1 MVESTGLENRQ
12 GGNSFVGSNPTS
24 SAIRLRKF
32 CYRKILATTRF
43 IECSVRNGMTR
54 RSFSVDGLNTYM
66 TSIRLRKFCYRKILA
81 TTRFIECSVRNGG
94 IQSNKIRNVAQPGSA
109 LLWGGRGRGFKSRRS
124 DQNAS
129 IHRIPAIPHHRDD
142 PNHNPTQTDCDG
154 LSIKGRHKQQNIPP

>member
-1 MVESTGLENRQ
+1 M
-12 GGNSFVGSNPTS
+12 GSNPTS

-54 RSFSVDGLNTYM
+54 RSFSVDGLNTYIE
-66 TSIRLRKFCYRKILA
+66 SIRLRKFCYRKILA
-81 TTRFIECSVRNGG
+81 TTRFIECSVSIG

-124 DQNAS
+124 DQKLS
-129 IHRIPAIPHHRDD
+129 TYRIPPIPHHRDNTD
-142 PNHNPTQTDCDG
+142 QNPTQADRNG
-154 LSIKGRHKQQNIPP
+154 LSIKGINSRIHRHKNKSKSTD